1 MVLAFSSC
9 GQRCMSGGGYNGC
22 VVVHTIQPAHTTRYG
37 KSEEAA
43 LRYPSL
49 HYAGAS
55 TAFVVKVV
63 GVSEQV
69 LVSSRDDNTK
79 QTLVIDLDKDA
90 HVKAFQGISQM
101 PVLRPIQNTDEE
113 DAHVALVLNSSTLV
127 VYSLRSGEEL
137 YRIEKHDLI
146 MDVSYTTDGAVLHR
160 GGANYT

>member
-55 TAFVVKVV
+55 TAFIVKVV

-69 LVSSRDDNTK
+69 LVSSRDNAK

-90 HVKAFQGISQM
+90 HVGAFQGISQM